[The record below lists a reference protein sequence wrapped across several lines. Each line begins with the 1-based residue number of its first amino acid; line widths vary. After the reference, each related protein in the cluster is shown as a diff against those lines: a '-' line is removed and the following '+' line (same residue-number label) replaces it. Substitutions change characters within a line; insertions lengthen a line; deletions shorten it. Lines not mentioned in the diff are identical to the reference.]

1 MEYLNV
7 FLIIQAIFL
16 SLQYI
21 YYFKLESFQYY
32 ELLFGSF
39 FIIVFFGIFGSFLTL
54 ENLKSEPK
62 VFFNSVIAS
71 ILFSIWFYLTKK
83 ISNFLNSDN
92 NGVIEF

>member
-7 FLIIQAIFL
+7 FLITQAIFL
-16 SLQYI
+16 CLQYI
-21 YYFKLESFQYY
+21 YYFKLETFQYY

-54 ENLKSEPK
+54 ENLKTEPK
-62 VFFNSVIAS
+62 VFFNSVIAA
-71 ILFSIWFYLTKK
+71 ILFSLWFYITKK
-83 ISNFLNSDN
+83 LSNFLNCDN